1 MTIMVQRPLM
11 ITIVSVL
18 TMISALIVMAMGAL
32 LVAGADSITDA
43 ILDQAD
49 ISRDDAEGALEI
61 AGAIAVV
68 VGLIILGIAVGLY
81 KGITVFWYIGV
92 IIYLLCIVGSL
103 VTISSGISVV
113 ELVICIVVLYYLFRP
128 NVKEFFKV

>member
-1 MTIMVQRPLM
+1 M

-18 TMISALIVMAMGAL
+18 TLISALIAIAMGAL
-32 LVAGADSITDA
+32 FIAGADSFIDTVM
-43 ILDQAD
+43 DQAD
-49 ISRDDAEGALEI
+49 LSRSDAENAMEI
-61 AGAIAVV
+61 AGIIIVIF
-68 VGLIILGIAVGLY
+68 GLILLGIAAGLY

-92 IIYLLCIVGSL
+92 VIYLIGLIGSL
-103 VTISSGISVV
+103 LTVWSGVGIV

>member
-1 MTIMVQRPLM
+1 M

-92 IIYLLCIVGSL
+92 IIYLL
-103 VTISSGISVV
+103 
-113 ELVICIVVLYYLFRP
+113 
-128 NVKEFFKV
+128 

>member
-1 MTIMVQRPLM
+1 M

-92 IIYLLCIVGSL
+92 IIYLICLIGSL
-103 VTISSGISVV
+103 LTIWSGYSIV
-113 ELVICIVVLYYLFRP
+113 ETVICIVVLYYLFRP